1 MIESAN
7 ELEELLGVAYN
18 AKPFA
23 EPIDDCLRPENLE
36 LNHCVKCGKGVPHY
50 CEKCHQDL
58 IGENA
63 RLQYHLTKTIP
74 TEENEV
80 RLQNIVEHFE
90 KIKHSQST
98 VEINEDDIKAIKE
111 LTAVKEH
118 LKHKYESYYKLYWE
132 ESVPLS
138 AIQNKIDE
146 INEEIKH
153 EDNEKVIIWLH
164 KQRKVLQELLEEIEE
179 KENGNE

>member
-1 MIESAN
+1 MDKS
-7 ELEELLGVAYN
+7 
-18 AKPFA
+18 K
-23 EPIDDCLRPENLE
+23 CL
-36 LNHCVKCGKGVPHY
+36 KCGEGEASY
-50 CEKCHQDL
+50 CEKCYQDL

-98 VEINEDDIKAIKE
+98 VEINQDDIKAIKE
-111 LTAVKEH
+111 LIAVKEH

-132 ESVPLS
+132 ESIPLS
-138 AIQNKIDE
+138 VIQNKIDE
-146 INEEIKH
+146 IQEQYEETLKTA
-153 EDNEKVIIWLH
+153 DFK
-164 KQRKVLQELLEEIEE
+164 EIETMNKTNFRGIILEGQRTILKELIEERKNKYDE
-179 KENGNE
+179 KES

>member
-1 MIESAN
+1 MIKSAN

-18 AKPFA
+18 AKPFT
-23 EPIDDCLRPENLE
+23 EPIDDCLQPENLE

-63 RLQYHLTKTIP
+63 RLQYHLTKTMP

-90 KIKHSQST
+90 KIKYSQST
-98 VEINEDDIKAIKE
+98 VEINEDDIKSIKE
-111 LTAVKEH
+111 LIAVKQH

-132 ESVPLS
+132 ESIPLS
-138 AIQNKIDE
+138 VIQSKIDE
-146 INEEIKH
+146 IKLRLKDDCVALH
-153 EDNEKVIIWLH
+153 EF
-164 KQRKVLQELLEEIEE
+164 QRLAKIDVLQELLKEREED
-179 KENGNE
+179 NEQ